1 MYCSYTHFRVEK
13 WWAVPL
19 FQWYALRSGTQAART
34 KGLVNM
40 QTWASDL
47 RNYHTL
53 TVWMS
58 ERDMLKFRNSGA
70 HLKAMKWSAKM
81 GKGYTTGWESLTMPA
96 RQEGRLRLE
105 DKLQKADLAAW
116 LSA

>member
-19 FQWYALRSGTQAART
+19 FQWHAFRSVNQVNST
-34 KGLVNM
+34 KGLVKM
-40 QTWASDL
+40 EVWPSDL

-53 TVWMS
+53 TTWM
-58 ERDMLKFRNSGA
+58 EKKDMLAFRNSGA
-70 HLKAMKWSAKM
+70 HLKAMKLSSRM
-81 GKGYTTGWESLTMPA
+81 GRGYAVGWESSQLPT
-96 RQEGRLRLE
+96 RQEAKQHLE
-105 DKLQKADLAAW
+105 DKMKKGDLSAW